1 MSRVFVVHDMQQIAQ
16 FVYQDYTLRLA
27 ALQQQI
33 QQVSLC
39 MAPGGANNIMNYN
52 IMNYLSFQ
60 RQKEATPP
68 DQKEVT
74 PPVEGQTEVTPP
86 MEGQS
91 EATPPMEVQKEA
103 TPPIEDERE
112 DSPPM
117 EGQSEATP
125 PMEVQKEATPPI
137 EDEREDP
144 PPMEGQKEV
153 TPPVEVDDHVTVED
167 GPPIAD
173 EGEVVMSEP
182 LANPNN
188 KQGDSPEPSETMDTN
203 SN

>member
-39 MAPGGANNIMNYN
+39 IAPGGVNN

-86 MEGQS
+86 MEDQREG
-91 EATPPMEVQKEA
+91 TPPV
-103 TPPIEDERE
+103 EDERE
-112 DSPPM
+112 VPPPM
-117 EGQSEATP
+117 EGQKEVTP
-125 PMEVQKEATPPI
+125 PV

-153 TPPVEVDDHVTVED
+153 TLPVEVDDHVTVED

-182 LANPNN
+182 LVNPND
-188 KQGDSPEPSETMDTN
+188 KQGNSPEPSETMDTN
-203 SN
+203 